1 MTIKKRW
8 LTFFLFFVV
17 FAFSPLHAEEELLE
31 PDLAFPFSAS
41 IEGDKLK
48 VEWNVPDGYYLY
60 RNKIR
65 FNTETPGIQLGE
77 ATLPDG
83 KIKQDIMLMYYF
95 AGKIEKTLEVGRL
108 LGCVNLVK
116 EFERTVFKGKNA
128 VETLFIG
135 PKMIPLIIYVLALL
149 IFYEKIG
156 LSETFSGLLL
166 SHIIICLPFS
176 FRTLLV
182 GVASLDR
189 RLEWSAEILG
199 ANKLQTFFR
208 VILPQMKT
216 GMIASFIFTFILSF
230 NNVTMALFISGI
242 GKRTLPVEM
251 FQRLHVGG
259 ITPKIPAISFILSI
273 FGVLLFIIAD
283 RTVGVFKYLGGGGE

>member
-1 MTIKKRW
+1 MGGGI
-8 LTFFLFFVV
+8 V
-17 FAFSPLHAEEELLE
+17 
-31 PDLAFPFSAS
+31 SA
-41 IEGDKLK
+41 GKLLK
-48 VEWNVPDGYYLY
+48 VFVYLVVVVMIGPILITVPVAMTTTGYMTFPPVGLTLKWFVSAFQD
-60 RNKIR
+60 KILIDSLIR
-65 FNTETPGIQLGE
+65 SLNLAIAASLFSILIGLP
-77 ATLPDG
+77 AT
-83 KIKQDIMLMYYF
+83 F
-95 AGKIEKTLEVGRL
+95 AI
-108 LGCVNLVK
+108 
-116 EFERTVFKGKNA
+116 ERTVFRGKNA

-156 LSETFSGLLL
+156 LSETFFGLML

-199 ANKLQTFFR
+199 ADKFQTFFR
-208 VILPQMKT
+208 VVLPQMKT
-216 GMIASFIFTFILSF
+216 GMIATFIFTFILSF

-242 GKRTLPVEM
+242 GKRTFPVEM

-283 RTVGVFKYLGGGGE
+283 RTVGVFRYLGGGRE